1 MILWLAAAFVWCAV
15 GARIGRVLVR
25 QATPVRVAIA
35 ISVGTVALNT
45 MLLMPDV
52 AGTFD
57 RVAGSEGLR
66 QQVVEVLW
74 ALFAASTLTISEA
87 ARPIL
92 PKNRLRTWIFYVV
105 VLTVTGVGL
114 AIDQPLGWVSVFV
127 AAVFAVVVGA
137 RHISWTVLGRAIG
150 IYTAGV
156 VGAAMSA
163 LYVIVNGYEPPAGLM
178 ALHNV
183 LIATG
188 SVGVLGEVWLRS
200 LIVLIRIRR
209 LHTVL
214 TERFPDVLSEDHG
227 HKTIVL
233 RSSDHVA
240 HIMDAIYLQSAV
252 LVDLGVV
259 SRGVVPPRSARERAR
274 SVVRW
279 LVDPSLAPNVD
290 TEWIAPPAG
299 MSARRWV
306 VSLATEFNRL
316 ASESGVT
323 A

>member
-1 MILWLAAAFVWCAV
+1 MTLWLAAAVVWCAV

-57 RVAGSEGLR
+57 RVAGSAELR
-66 QQVVEVLW
+66 QRVVEVLW
-74 ALFAASTLTISEA
+74 ALFAAATLTISEA
-87 ARPIL
+87 AHPVL
-92 PKNRLRTWIFYVV
+92 PKKRLRTWIFYVV
-105 VLTVTGVGL
+105 AFTATGVGF
-114 AIDQPLGWVSVFV
+114 AIDQPLGWASVVV
-127 AAVFAVVVGA
+127 AAVFAVMVGA
-137 RHISWTVLGRAIG
+137 RHISWTVLGRG
-150 IYTAGV
+150 IAVYTAGV
-156 VGAAMSA
+156 VGAALSA
-163 LYVIVNGYEPPAGLM
+163 LYVVLNRHEPAAGLM
-178 ALHNV
+178 ALHNL
-183 LIATG
+183 LIAIG
-188 SVGVLGEVWLRS
+188 SVWVLAEVWIRS
-200 LIVLIRIRR
+200 LVVLMRIRR

-214 TERFPDVLSEDHG
+214 TQRFPDVLTEDPG

-240 HIMDAIYLQSAV
+240 HIMDAIYLQSAI
-252 LVDLGVV
+252 LADLGVV
-259 SRGVVPPRSARERAR
+259 SRSVGPPRNARERAR

-306 VSLATEFNRL
+306 VSLAAEFDRL
-316 ASESGVT
+316 ASEFGVR